1 MTKLNINFSL
11 KFNKHLQE
19 KKIPAN
25 YKFKYETE
33 ENKKVEQFARP
44 PIPGRKHTQKR
55 DGEDNFKKPRVHL

>member
-19 KKIPAN
+19 KKMPVN

-33 ENKKVEQFARP
+33 
-44 PIPGRKHTQKR
+44 
-55 DGEDNFKKPRVHL
+55 